1 MENVE
6 VVVQPPDVCYLY
18 PPYDHTSSSLFTVR
32 ARSKSNPVAY
42 KILFLKNKRMRV
54 CVEERIQYEHFPA
67 DRGVIKPGTT
77 KVFKA
82 ILAPGYDPVE
92 NKDDGFNILFV
103 LTSAHNALA
112 DDWWKDENRQV
123 ARVDFLMMGDRG
135 RCLPEN
141 MVETPTGAQHD
152 PSIPHPGRTISFDGD
167 NSLDGTWAA
176 TTARAAWFPD
186 AVSQAAVEA
195 ELVALAAVENVTSGG
210 DAKKEKETPTTE
222 AQETYDPQ
230 AEAKLLEDLIKSL
243 KEEQNKVEHLFQ
255 SAMGALE
262 RAEKFHKGE
271 M

>member
-6 VVVQPPDVCYLY
+6 VVVSPPDVCYLY
-18 PPYDHTSSSLFTVR
+18 PPYDLTSSSMFTVR

-42 KILFLKNKRMRV
+42 KILFFKNKRMRV
-54 CVEERIQYEHFPA
+54 RVEERIQYEHFSA

-82 ILAPGYDPVE
+82 TLAPGYDPVE
-92 NKDDGFNILFV
+92 NKDDGFNILLV

-112 DDWWKDENRQV
+112 DDWWKDENHQV

-135 RCLPEN
+135 RCLPEK
-141 MVETPTGAQHD
+141 MVAQHD

-167 NSLDGTWAA
+167 NSLDGT
-176 TTARAAWFPD
+176 FDGHSPPSPDD
-186 AVSQAAVEA
+186 AVS
-195 ELVALAAVENVTSGG
+195 ALAAVENVTSGG
-210 DAKKEKETPTTE
+210 DANKEKETPTTE
-222 AQETYDPQ
+222 PQETYDPK
-230 AEAKLLEDLIKSL
+230 AEAKLLEELIKSL
-243 KEEQNKVEHLFQ
+243 KEEQNKIEHLFQ